1 MADNP
6 HVGKDILVDRFN
18 RVIDYLRISVTD
30 RCNLNCI
37 YCRPKSQIE
46 HLSHFDILRY
56 EEILEI
62 IKVAQK
68 LGIKKFRITGGE
80 PLVRKGLV
88 EFLEKLEKMKL
99 DFSLTT
105 NGILL
110 SSFAQDLFN
119 AGLKRINISL
129 DSLRP
134 ERFSRIT
141 RGGKLSDVLE
151 GIEKAK
157 TLFSTVKINTVV
169 MRGINEDEID
179 NFVDMAF
186 KGGFHIRFIEFMDL
200 FCGEDKFVS
209 LQEIKK
215 RLIDEKKLLPMDD
228 AGAGPAVNFY
238 SLKGKG
244 IVGFIT
250 PRSQPFCSQCNRLRL
265 TADGKLKCCLVSNR
279 MLDIKTA
286 LRTGATHAEL
296 KALFQEAAQQKPK
309 GHNFKFDRINVMSS
323 IGG

>member
-1 MADNP
+1 MADNAS
-6 HVGKDILVDRFN
+6 VNKLVDSFGRT
-18 RVIDYLRISVTD
+18 IDYLRISITD

-46 HLSHFDILRY
+46 HLSHLDILRY

-62 IKVAQK
+62 IKVAGE

-88 EFLEKLEKMKL
+88 GFLERLAKMGV

-110 SSFAQDLFN
+110 SDFAQDLFN

-129 DSLRP
+129 DSLQP
-134 ERFSRIT
+134 ERFSQIT
-141 RGGKLSDVLE
+141 RGGELSDVLA

-157 TLFSTVKINTVV
+157 ALFSTVKINMVV
-169 MRGINEDEID
+169 MRGTNEDEIND
-179 NFVDMAF
+179 FVDKALTD
-186 KGGFHIRFIEFMDL
+186 GLHIRFIEFMDL
-200 FCGEDKFVS
+200 FSGEDRFVS
-209 LQEIKK
+209 LKEIKK
-215 RLIDEKKLLPMDD
+215 RLIAEKDLLPIEE
-228 AGAGPAVNFY
+228 AGLGPAINYY
-238 SLKGKG
+238 STQGKG
-244 IVGFIT
+244 SVGFIT

-265 TADGKLKCCLVSNR
+265 TSDGKLKLCLASKQAI
-279 MLDIKTA
+279 DIKTP
-286 LRTGATHAEL
+286 LRNGEGMKKL
-296 KALFQEAAQQKPK
+296 KRIFIEAAQQKPK
-309 GHNFKFDRINVMSS
+309 GHNFKFDQINLMSS